1 MDTFYV
7 DVDPESGLIPKH
19 LGSGFR
25 FRIQMR
31 TQTKNKFLK
40 ILFFFFSIVMRHSLV
55 RYWQLLKFFFTFK
68 MCHKVLQILKLLILN
83 ICFSNTKAS
92 FVSERKCWK
101 FSVLVCCLLKM
112 ENPGKLTELWNESSL
127 ICYSL

>member
-1 MDTFYV
+1 MALKSYHFLILMIFYYLFRFVLVSSEPGVLEQNIKVARESLNLVTDQVSEVSSRNIYILWICFYV

-40 ILFFFFSIVMRHSLV
+40 IPFFS
-55 RYWQLLKFFFTFK
+55 F
-68 MCHKVLQILKLLILN
+68 
-83 ICFSNTKAS
+83 
-92 FVSERKCWK
+92 
-101 FSVLVCCLLKM
+101 
-112 ENPGKLTELWNESSL
+112 P
-127 ICYSL
+127 